1 MNNQKKRFNHHLKFL
16 TFLSL
21 SITLTTLFNYPLA
34 LVKADSSHDHHNTTS
49 SDHGHSHKT
58 VDVSNLSQIPSLK
71 IEVFP
76 DKMKG
81 WNLYLNTSNFE
92 FISPTIENSNP
103 NQGHG
108 HLYIN
113 GVKVGRI
120 YGNWFYLSELP
131 QGKNE
136 IKVTLNTNNHQ
147 DLIYNGKVIG
157 DRTLIEHK
165 K

>member
-1 MNNQKKRFNHHLKFL
+1 MNHQKKTFNHRLKFI

-34 LVKADSSHDHHNTTS
+34 MVKADSTHEHHNTTT
-49 SDHGHSHKT
+49 SDHSHKML
-58 VDVSNLSQIPSLK
+58 DISNLSNIPTLK
-71 IEVFP
+71 VEIFP
-76 DKMKG
+76 DKVRG
-81 WNLYLNTSNFE
+81 WNLYLNTTNFE

-103 NQGHG
+103 NQGHA

-113 GVKVGRI
+113 GEKVSRI
-120 YGNWFYLSELP
+120 YGNWFYLPELKT
-131 QGKNE
+131 GNNE

-147 DLIYNGKVIG
+147 DLIYNGKVIS
-157 DRTLIEHK
+157 DRTLIENK

>member
-1 MNNQKKRFNHHLKFL
+1 MNNHKKRFNHHLKFL

-21 SITLTTLFNYPLA
+21 SICLTALFNYPLG
-34 LVKADSSHDHHNTTS
+34 LVKAGESNNHHNMTS
-49 SDHGHSHKT
+49 LENGHNHKT
-58 VDVSNLSQIPSLK
+58 IEVSNLAKIPAIK

-76 DKMKG
+76 DKVKG
-81 WNLYLNTSNFE
+81 WNLYLKTSNFE
-92 FISPTIENSNP
+92 FISPNIENSNP
-103 NQGHG
+103 NQGHS

-157 DRTLIEHK
+157 DGALIENK